1 MKKKAIKVVNV
12 LGKIGYL
19 IALHSVLLP
28 MIAISV
34 YKYNKKDGKDG
45 KEEKKE

>member
-1 MKKKAIKVVNV
+1 VKKKAIKVINM

-34 YKYNKKDGKDG
+34 YKHNKKDG